1 VLVNI
6 SFVLLLSIA
15 GRIAHHDFKTH
26 FIRDSDLVF
35 LLVCSTLVFRFDV
48 YFAFLYFLMLL
59 SINLLSKGSIGFGD
73 VKLGFILGSSI
84 QEFMQFVVAIDTA
97 WIIGGLWGLL
107 RRKVSIPFA
116 PAMILGCAISQP
128 FIVLS

>member
-1 VLVNI
+1 VLANI
-6 SFVLLLSIA
+6 SFALLLSMA

-26 FIRDSDLVF
+26 FIRDLDLV
-35 LLVCSTLVFRFDV
+35 LLLLCSTLVFRFNI
-48 YFAFLYFLMLL
+48 YFAFLYLTVLL
-59 SINLLSKGSIGFGD
+59 SVNLFSKGSIGFGD

-84 QEFMQFVVAIDTA
+84 QEFMQFAVAIDAA

-116 PAMILGCAISQP
+116 PAMILGCVISQL
-128 FIVLS
+128 FIAFS

>member
-1 VLVNI
+1 MLVNI

-35 LLVCSTLVFRFDV
+35 LLLCSILVFRFNV
-48 YFAFLYFLMLL
+48 YFAFLYFTVLL
-59 SINLLSKGSIGFGD
+59 LINLFSKGSIGFGD

-116 PAMILGCAISQP
+116 PAMILGCAISQL

>member
-1 VLVNI
+1 MRVNI

-15 GRIAHHDFKTH
+15 GRIAHHDLKTH
-26 FIRDSDLVF
+26 FIRDLDLVF
-35 LLVCSTLVFRFDV
+35 LLLCSILVFRFNV
-48 YFAFLYFLMLL
+48 YFAFLYFTVLL
-59 SINLLSKGSIGFGD
+59 LINLFSKGSIGFGD
-73 VKLGFILGSSI
+73 IKLGFILGSSI

-116 PAMILGCAISQP
+116 PAMIFGCAISQL